1 MAKTDKAGKQG
12 RYRQLIAAYSMTKQ
26 YDRRIGMILLAV
38 FLVVLAICVGLGFVL
53 GHPFALGIFGVPLG
67 AMLALIVFGR
77 RAERA
82 AYAQV
87 EGRAGAA
94 GAALGMLRR
103 GWIVQQAVAF
113 TKSQD
118 MVHRVLGRP
127 GIVLVGEGN
136 PARVRNLLG
145 VEKKKHARFAGD
157 APIYDIIAGD
167 ETEDSVAVNKLA
179 RHVMKLPRN
188 LKAGD
193 VTELMQRLKALDA
206 TRPAA
211 PLPRGPLPQSPRA
224 ARQMMRGRYNTPR

>member
-1 MAKTDKAGKQG
+1 
-12 RYRQLIAAYSMTKQ
+12 
-26 YDRRIGMILLAV
+26 V

-193 VTELMQRLKALDA
+193 VTELKQRLKALDA
-206 TRPAA
+206 TRPTA